1 MSDETEQLD
10 AARRELAQAAMDRI
24 LGATAEL
31 CEMGAIMPGPVA
43 DAFSKIGERLH
54 AGDDPMEVAV
64 VCFALAAALR
74 NPEDTADI
82 QRSAEETVR
91 GMQSEKSEGT

>member
-1 MSDETEQLD
+1 MNDTTEQLY
-10 AARRELAQAAMDRI
+10 AARRGLAKAAMDHI
-24 LGATAEL
+24 LGGVTDL

-64 VCFALAAALR
+64 VCFAAAAALR
-74 NPEDTADI
+74 NPEDAAEI
-82 QRSAEETVR
+82 QRSAEETIA
-91 GMQSEKSEGT
+91 GMQLEKSEAT